1 MSILYEKLDKPSNCS
16 FHKVKRQKSFYNIT
30 LNKFSQFIVHMTK
43 NIIFYTLK
51 RFKLIIQIFLSNNVL
66 MIFSICKPELS
77 YYIFHHLYFRLK
89 RIQEVIVVMKPC
101 PVRMNQSM
109 QILLLRSILK
119 RNRRAAKLLRVTVYK
134 RMMNI
139 ISKTITKKFNN
150 TFLENSEQIFI
161 KEEV

>member
-16 FHKVKRQKSFYNIT
+16 FQKVKRQKSFYNIT
-30 LNKFSQFIVHMTK
+30 LNTFSQF
-43 NIIFYTLK
+43 NDE
-51 RFKLIIQIFLSNNVL
+51 KLEQSN
-66 MIFSICKPELS
+66 
-77 YYIFHHLYFRLK
+77 YIFHYLYFRLK

-109 QILLLRSILK
+109 QILHLRSILK
-119 RNRRAAKLLRVTVYK
+119 RDRRAVKLLRVTVYK

-150 TFLENSEQIFI
+150 TFLENSEYIFI
-161 KEEV
+161 KKEV